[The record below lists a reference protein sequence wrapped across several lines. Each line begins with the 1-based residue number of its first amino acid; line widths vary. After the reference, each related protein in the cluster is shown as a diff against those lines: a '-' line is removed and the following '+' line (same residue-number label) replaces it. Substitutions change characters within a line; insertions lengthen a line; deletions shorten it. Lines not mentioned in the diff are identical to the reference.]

1 MTSLQLAAA
10 IDSSYG
16 PLITI
21 YGLSLA
27 IKVVRRIFSSL

>member
-16 PLITI
+16 PLVSI
-21 YGLSLA
+21 YGLYLA
-27 IKVVRRIFSSL
+27 IKVVRRILGSM